1 MVILLQA
8 REVIDLVS
16 VENVTVFGIMLFL
29 IVLLISDREK
39 IAKKTE
45 EEHERLRNAIGKAQD
60 ELRSEFKETNQDLK
74 QITEKY
80 HVFTIQVFE
89 KLKTILNSQDK

>member
-8 REVIDLVS
+8 SEVIELVS
-16 VENVTVFGIMLFL
+16 AENITVFGIMLFM
-29 IVLLISDREK
+29 IVLLIIDREK
-39 IAKKTE
+39 LAKKTNQ
-45 EEHERLRNAIGKAQD
+45 EHDRLMEAIRHAQD

-80 HVFTIQVFE
+80 HIFTVQVFE
-89 KLKTILNSQDK
+89 KLKSILKEK